1 MNSETKPATRVDGHP
16 DENDLLLALERE
28 LPPEEIE
35 EIERHLGGCWSCRAR
50 FEEMQRGIL
59 VFVEYREDRYL
70 PSLGSPPNAFRSFPG
85 QLRSVID
92 DDSSGVVT
100 ALRKAFATL
109 LAVPASVRW
118 SAAVALIT
126 AIGLFWSQVL
136 FNPTVVSANELLARA
151 IAAQSP
157 NAPAKG
163 AVGKRKTIRQKVQIR
178 NGGRAVVRDFEWT
191 AGEPVRHARWE
202 MAEDVDRWN
211 SPLTAEGF
219 AEWRDSLAA
228 KDDKV
233 ERDRDALKLTTIAE
247 TGLVKKASIVVR
259 ATDFHP
265 VEQHIVFADD
275 QALDFFELGFEVA
288 DEVASAAPEE
298 SGDTSLASQGRRTK
312 SPANLDDLELA
323 VRYSLFTQK
332 LDLGE
337 DLSITR
343 TGNEVTVG
351 GTASSK
357 ERTDAIVSLLGKM
370 DRVRVKVTYPEVTN
384 ASRASAG
391 SKTKE
396 ASVASS
402 SPLGGELLAKEFPSS
417 SERTYFVDAWLA
429 GSDKALSH
437 AWALKRL
444 AERYTEKEESRL
456 TPESVN
462 KLREML
468 QTHLQAVGQ
477 ANADVDSLLK
487 LLPHSADAPEVAP
500 VDLRTGILLL
510 FRQVQAQDSLVAKL
524 VAGTPAAGDD
534 LASASQKLR
543 ASHRAVQELTTRLR
557 DLLEAR

>member
-50 FEEMQRGIL
+50 FQEMQRGIL

-85 QLRSVID
+85 QLRSVIG

-100 ALRKAFATL
+100 ALRKAIATL

-136 FNPTVVSANELLARA
+136 FNPAIVSANELLARA

-163 AVGKRKTIRQKVQIR
+163 EAGKRKTIRQKVQIR
-178 NGGRAVVRDFEWT
+178 NGGRTVVRDFQWT
-191 AGEPVRHARWE
+191 AGELVRQARWE
-202 MAEDVDRWN
+202 MAEDLDRWN

-233 ERDRDALKLTTIAE
+233 ERDRDALKLTTITE
-247 TGLVKKASIVVR
+247 TGLFKKASIVVR

-275 QALDFFELGFEVA
+275 QALDFFELGFEVV
-288 DEVASAAPEE
+288 DEVAPAAPRE
-298 SGDTSLASQGRRTK
+298 SGDTSLASQGRRAN
-312 SPANLDDLELA
+312 SPVNLDELELA

-357 ERTDAIVSLLGKM
+357 ERTEAIASLLGKM
-370 DRVRVKVTYPEVTN
+370 DRVRVKVTYPEATN
-384 ASRASAG
+384 ASQASAG
-391 SKTKE
+391 SKAKE
-396 ASVASS
+396 TSVAST

-429 GSDKALSH
+429 ASDKALSH

-456 TPESVN
+456 TPESVD

-487 LLPHSADAPEVAP
+487 LLPHSLDAPDVAP
-500 VDLRTGILLL
+500 ADLRTGILLL
-510 FRQVQAQDSLVAKL
+510 FSQVREQDSLVAKL

-534 LASASQKLR
+534 LRSASQNLR

>member
-1 MNSETKPATRVDGHP
+1 MNSETKPLTRKDGHP

-28 LPPEEIE
+28 LQPEEIE
-35 EIERHLGGCWSCRAR
+35 EIAKHLGGCWSCRAR

-70 PSLGSPPNAFRSFPG
+70 PSLESPPNAFRSFPG

-92 DDSSGVVT
+92 DDSSAIVT
-100 ALRKAFATL
+100 ALRKALATF
-109 LAVPASVRW
+109 LAMPASVRW

-151 IAAQSP
+151 IAAQNPS
-157 NAPAKG
+157 APAKG
-163 AVGKRKTIRQKVQIR
+163 KLGKRKTIRQTVQIR
-178 NGGRAVVRDFEWT
+178 NGGRTVVRDFEWT

-202 MAEDVDRWN
+202 MAEDLDRWN

-233 ERDRDALKLTTIAE
+233 ERDRDALKLTTVAE

-265 VEQHIVFADD
+265 VEQHIVFADE
-275 QALDFFELGFEVA
+275 QALDFLELGFEVA
-288 DEVASAAPEE
+288 DQVAPAVPEE
-298 SGDTSLASQGRRTK
+298 SDETSLASQGRRAK
-312 SPANLDDLELA
+312 SPVNLDELELA

-332 LDLGE
+332 LDLRE

-343 TGNEVTVG
+343 TGNEVTVS

-370 DRVRVKVTYPEVTN
+370 DSVRVKVTSPEVTN
-384 ASRASAG
+384 ASQASAG
-391 SKTKE
+391 SKAKE
-396 ASVASS
+396 TSVASA

-429 GSDKALSH
+429 ASDKGLSH

-444 AERYTEKEESRL
+444 AERYPEKEESRL
-456 TPESVN
+456 TPESVD

-477 ANADVDSLLK
+477 ANADVDSLVK
-487 LLPHSADAPEVAP
+487 LLPHSSDAPDVAP
-500 VDLRTGILLL
+500 ADLRTGILLL
-510 FRQVQAQDSLVAKL
+510 FRQVQEQDSLVAKL

-534 LASASQKLR
+534 LASASKKLR

>member
-35 EIERHLGGCWSCRAR
+35 EIENHLAGCWSCRAR
-50 FEEMQRGIL
+50 FEEIQRGIL

-70 PSLGSPPNAFRSFPG
+70 PSLESPPNAFRSFPG

-92 DDSSGVVT
+92 DDSSGVLT
-100 ALRKAFATL
+100 PLRKALARL
-109 LAVPASVRW
+109 LAFPASVRW
-118 SAAVALIT
+118 SAAVALVT

-157 NAPAKG
+157 SAPAKG
-163 AVGKRKTIRQKVQIR
+163 DVGKRKTIRQKVQIR
-178 NGGRAVVRDFEWT
+178 NGGRTVVRDFEWT
-191 AGEPVRHARWE
+191 AGEPVRHARWQ
-202 MAEDVDRWN
+202 MAEDLDQWN

-219 AEWRDSLAA
+219 AEWRHSLAA

-233 ERDRDALKLTTIAE
+233 DHDRGALKLTTIAE
-247 TGLVKKASIVVR
+247 TGLIKKASIVVR

-265 VEQHIVFADD
+265 VEQHIVFADE
-275 QALDFFELGFEVA
+275 QAFDFFELGFEVA
-288 DEVASAAPEE
+288 DEVAPAVPAE
-298 SGDTSLASQGRRTK
+298 SGDTSLASQARRPK
-312 SPANLDDLELA
+312 SPVNLDELELA

-337 DLSITR
+337 DLSVTQ

-357 ERTDAIVSLLGKM
+357 ERTDAIVYLLGKM
-370 DRVRVKVTYPEVTN
+370 DRVRVKVTSPEVTN
-384 ASRASAG
+384 PSQASAG
-391 SKTKE
+391 SKAKE
-396 ASVASS
+396 ASVAST

-429 GSDKALSH
+429 ASDKALSH
-437 AWALKRL
+437 TWALKRL

-456 TPESVN
+456 TPESVD

-487 LLPHSADAPEVAP
+487 LLPHSSDAPDVAP
-500 VDLRTGILLL
+500 ADLRTGILLL
-510 FRQVQAQDSLVAKL
+510 FRQVQEQDSLVAKL

-534 LASASQKLR
+534 LAGASQKLR

-557 DLLEAR
+557 DLLEAH

>member
-35 EIERHLGGCWSCRAR
+35 EIEKHLGGCWSCRAR

-70 PSLGSPPNAFRSFPG
+70 PLLESPPNAFGSFPG

-100 ALRKAFATL
+100 VFRKAFTML

-126 AIGLFWSQVL
+126 AIGLLWSQVL
-136 FNPTVVSANELLARA
+136 FNPTVVSASELLARA

-157 NAPAKG
+157 SAPAKG
-163 AVGKRKTIRQKVQIR
+163 VVGKRKTIRQKVQIR
-178 NGGRAVVRDFEWT
+178 NGGRTVVRDFEWT

-247 TGLVKKASIVVR
+247 TGLVRKASIVVR

-265 VEQHIVFADD
+265 MEQHIVFADER
-275 QALDFFELGFEVA
+275 ALDFFELGFEVA
-288 DEVASAAPEE
+288 DEVAPAVPEE
-298 SGDTSLASQGRRTK
+298 SGDTSLASQGRRAK
-312 SPANLDDLELA
+312 SPVNLDEVELA

-343 TGNEVTVG
+343 TGNEVIVG
-351 GTASSK
+351 GTVSSK

-370 DRVRVKVTYPEVTN
+370 DGVRVKVTSPEVAN
-384 ASRASAG
+384 ASHASAG
-391 SKTKE
+391 SKAKE
-396 ASVASS
+396 ASVALT

-429 GSDKALSH
+429 ASDKALSH

-456 TPESVN
+456 TSESVD

-510 FRQVQAQDSLVAKL
+510 FRQVQEQDSLVAKL
-524 VAGTPAAGDD
+524 VAGTPAGGDN

-543 ASHRAVQELTTRLR
+543 VSHRAVQELTTRLR

>member
-1 MNSETKPATRVDGHP
+1 MNSETKPATRVEGHP

-70 PSLGSPPNAFRSFPG
+70 PSLESPPNAFRSFPG
-85 QLRSVID
+85 QLRNVID
-92 DDSSGVVT
+92 DDSSGIVT

-109 LAVPASVRW
+109 LAVPAYVRW
-118 SAAVALIT
+118 SAAVAVIT

-157 NAPAKG
+157 GAPAKG
-163 AVGKRKTIRQKVQIR
+163 EVGKRKTIRQKVQIR
-178 NGGRAVVRDFEWT
+178 KGGRIVVRDFEWT

-219 AEWRDSLAA
+219 AEWRDSLVA
-228 KDDKV
+228 KGDKV
-233 ERDRDALKLTTIAE
+233 ERDRNALKLTTIAE

-265 VEQHIVFADD
+265 VEQHIVFADE
-275 QALDFFELGFEVA
+275 QALDFFELGFEVG
-288 DEVASAAPEE
+288 DEVAPAVPEE
-298 SGDTSLASQGRRTK
+298 SSDTSLASQGRRAK
-312 SPANLDDLELA
+312 SPVNLDELELA

-343 TGNEVTVG
+343 TRNEVTVS

-357 ERTDAIVSLLGKM
+357 ERTDAIVSLLERM
-370 DRVRVKVTYPEVTN
+370 DRVRVKVTSPEVTN
-384 ASRASAG
+384 ASQASG
-391 SKTKE
+391 SKSKE
-396 ASVASS
+396 ASVAAA

-417 SERTYFVDAWLA
+417 SQRTYFVDAWLSA
-429 GSDKALSH
+429 SDKALAH

-456 TPESVN
+456 TPESVD

-477 ANADVDSLLK
+477 ANADVDSLVK
-487 LLPHSADAPEVAP
+487 LLPHFADTPNVAP
-500 VDLRTGILLL
+500 ADLRTGIVLL
-510 FRQVQAQDSLVAKL
+510 FRQVQEQDSLVAKL
-524 VAGTPAAGDD
+524 VAETPAAGDD
-534 LASASQKLR
+534 LASASKKLR
-543 ASHRAVQELTTRLR
+543 ASHSAVQELATRLR

>member
-35 EIERHLGGCWSCRAR
+35 EIEKHLGGCWSCRAR

-70 PSLGSPPNAFRSFPG
+70 PSLESPPNAFRSFPG

-92 DDSSGVVT
+92 DDSSGVATV
-100 ALRKAFATL
+100 LRKAFATL
-109 LAVPASVRW
+109 LAAPATVRW

-151 IAAQSP
+151 IAAQSSS
-157 NAPAKG
+157 APAKG
-163 AVGKRKTIRQKVQIR
+163 EVGKRKTIRQRVKLR
-178 NGGRAVVRDFEWT
+178 NGGRTVVRDFEWT

-202 MAEDVDRWN
+202 MAEDLDRWN

-233 ERDRDALKLTTIAE
+233 DRDRDALKLTTIAE
-247 TGLVKKASIVVR
+247 TGLIKKASLVVR

-265 VEQHIVFADD
+265 VEQHIVFADER
-275 QALDFFELGFEVA
+275 ALDFFELGFEVA
-288 DEVASAAPEE
+288 DEVAPAVPEE
-298 SGDTSLASQGRRTK
+298 SGDTSLASQVRRAR
-312 SPANLDDLELA
+312 SPVNLDEVELA

-370 DRVRVKVTYPEVTN
+370 DSVRVKVTSPEVTN
-384 ASRASAG
+384 AAQASAG
-391 SKTKE
+391 SKAKE
-396 ASVASS
+396 ASVAST
-402 SPLGGELLAKEFPSS
+402 SPLGGELLAKEFSSS

-429 GSDKALSH
+429 ASDKALSH

-456 TPESVN
+456 TPESVD

-510 FRQVQAQDSLVAKL
+510 FRQVQQQDSLVAKL
-524 VAGTPAAGDD
+524 VAGTPAGGDN

-543 ASHRAVQELTTRLR
+543 VSHRAVQELTTRLR

>member
-1 MNSETKPATRVDGHP
+1 MNSETKPATPVDGHP

-35 EIERHLGGCWSCRAR
+35 EIEKHLGGCWSCRAR

-70 PSLGSPPNAFRSFPG
+70 PSLESPPNAFRSFPG
-85 QLRSVID
+85 QLRGVID
-92 DDSSGVVT
+92 DDSSGAVT
-100 ALRKAFATL
+100 VLRKVFATL

-151 IAAQSP
+151 IAAQSAS
-157 NAPAKG
+157 APVKG
-163 AVGKRKTIRQKVQIR
+163 EVGKRRTIRQKVQIR
-178 NGGRAVVRDFEWT
+178 NGGRTVVRDFEWT
-191 AGEPVRHARWE
+191 TGEPVRYSRWE
-202 MAEDVDRWN
+202 MTEDVDRWN

-219 AEWRDSLAA
+219 AEWRESLVA

-233 ERDRDALKLTTIAE
+233 ERDRNALRLTTIAE
-247 TGLVKKASIVVR
+247 TGVIKKASIVVR

-265 VEQHIVFADD
+265 LEQHIVFANE
-275 QALDFFELGFEVA
+275 QTLDFFELGFEIV
-288 DEVASAAPEE
+288 DEVVPAVPKE
-298 SGDTSLASQGRRTK
+298 SVDTSLASQERRAK
-312 SPANLDDLELA
+312 SPVSLDDVELA

-337 DLSITR
+337 DLSISR

-357 ERTDAIVSLLGKM
+357 ERTAAIVSLLGKM
-370 DRVRVKVTYPEVTN
+370 DRVRVKVTSPEVTN
-384 ASRASAG
+384 GSQASAG
-391 SKTKE
+391 SKAKE
-396 ASVASS
+396 APVASAP
-402 SPLGGELLAKEFPSS
+402 PLGGDLLAKEFPSS

-429 GSDKALSH
+429 ASDKALSH

-444 AERYTEKEESRL
+444 AERYREKEESRL
-456 TPESVN
+456 TPESVD

-487 LLPHSADAPEVAP
+487 LLPHPSDAPDIAP
-500 VDLRTGILLL
+500 ADLRTGILLL
-510 FRQVQAQDSLVAKL
+510 FRQVQLQDSLIAKL

-543 ASHRAVQELTTRLR
+543 ASHRAVQALTARLR